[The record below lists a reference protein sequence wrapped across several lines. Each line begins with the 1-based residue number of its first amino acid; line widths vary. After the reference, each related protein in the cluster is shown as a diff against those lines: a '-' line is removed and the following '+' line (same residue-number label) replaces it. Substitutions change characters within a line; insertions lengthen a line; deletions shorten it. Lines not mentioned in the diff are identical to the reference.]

1 METQKISSTDG
12 YVLRIGTEDLVNQ
25 VFSLGKYY
33 AGIQRNF
40 IRGTPILFA
49 AKVGPLGDSII
60 GYGVVDKVE
69 YLWEMTPEEET
80 YAKEH
85 GWKVGL
91 TLRAAT
97 KFSTPLLIK
106 NSILKDDKRKGA
118 FLHGAKLTEDQ
129 IDALLDQAE
138 EIQEAQ

>member
-1 METQKISSTDG
+1 MGTKEASSTDG
-12 YVLRIGTEDLVNQ
+12 YVLRIAHEDLVSQ

-33 AGIQRNF
+33 SGIQRSF

-49 AKVGPLGDSII
+49 AKSEGGDSLV
-60 GYGVVDKVE
+60 GSGVVDKVE

-85 GWKVGL
+85 GWKIGL

-97 KFSTPLLIK
+97 RFKTPLLIK
-106 NSILKDDKRKGA
+106 NSLLKEDKRKGA

-129 IDALLDQAE
+129 IDALLTQAE